1 MDIMKGKVAALE
13 TELKL
18 RTAEV
23 ENLKEEISYTLEEN
37 EGFKEAAKVEEEK
50 ANKWQTNFKN
60 LTARYNTDLEELK

>member
-1 MDIMKGKVAALE
+1 MKGKVAALE

-50 ANKWQTNFKN
+50 ANQMANKF
-60 LTARYNTDLEELK
+60 

>member
-1 MDIMKGKVAALE
+1 MKGKVAALE

-18 RTAEV
+18 RIAEV

-60 LTARYNTDLEELK
+60 LTTRYNTDLEELK

>member
-1 MDIMKGKVAALE
+1 MKGKVAALE

-37 EGFKEAAKVEEEK
+37 DGFKEAAKVEEEK

-60 LTARYNTDLEELK
+60 LTIRYNTDLEELKQK

>member
-1 MDIMKGKVAALE
+1 MKGKVAALE

>member
-1 MDIMKGKVAALE
+1 MKGKVAALE

-60 LTARYNTDLEELK
+60 LTTRYNADLEELK